1 MPRHHTLGKKGEELV
16 ALDLEQRG
24 FEVLGQNLHSRFGE
38 IDVLAAKDGTLH
50 VVEVKTRTSDAF
62 GHPVEALTRAKL
74 VKIKKTLSEL
84 TAKGEIAHAPFQID
98 FAAVLW
104 PIKEEPTLEWFWN
117 VGMQDLI

>member
-1 MPRHHTLGKKGEELV
+1 MSRHHTLGKKGEEFV
-16 ALDLEQRG
+16 VRDLEERG

-62 GHPVEALTRAKL
+62 GHPVEALTRGKL
-74 VKIKKTLSEL
+74 VKIKKTMNEL
-84 TAKGEIAHAPFQID
+84 TAKGEIMRAPFQID

-104 PIKEEPTLEWFWN
+104 PPKEQPTLEWFWN
-117 VGMQDLI
+117 IGMQDLI